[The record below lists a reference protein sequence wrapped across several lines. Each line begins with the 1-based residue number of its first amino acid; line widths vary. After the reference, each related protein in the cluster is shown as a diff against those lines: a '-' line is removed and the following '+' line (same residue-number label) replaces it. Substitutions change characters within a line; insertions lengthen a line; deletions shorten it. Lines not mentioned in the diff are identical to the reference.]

1 MANINIF
8 HFWPQETFLHR
19 MDPMIKLICLL
30 VLSITGGLADTAPA
44 LTILTMMVIALL
56 YVAKLPVTKIMA
68 EIRIFL
74 LFILCIMLI
83 HALRVPGEPLPLWA
97 GGRFFTRE
105 GMFSGL
111 FYGWRIILLLLL
123 SAILTATTTL
133 SALREG
139 IQSILRPVPFVPE
152 EKIAT
157 MFSLVLSFIPL
168 LLDRAVEIAE
178 AQKARCVQKRKNPV
192 KRLSCLVYPFLSQ
205 AFLYAEEVVTAM
217 EARCYTGR
225 RTVSGFYLTTSGL
238 LCLAL
243 TILIS
248 LVICIVL

>member
-1 MANINIF
+1 MKLSGSALRSPMEKGEGGDDDLADLNIF
-8 HFWPQETFLHR
+8 HYWPQETFLHR

-44 LTILTMMVIALL
+44 LAILTMIVAALL
-56 YVAKLPVTKIMA
+56 YVAKLPITKIIA
-68 EIRIFL
+68 EMRIFL
-74 LFILCIMLI
+74 FFILCIMLL

-97 GGRFFTRE
+97 GGRFLTWE
-105 GMFSGL
+105 GLFSGL

-192 KRLSCLVYPFLSQ
+192 KGCLVLFTLFL
-205 AFLYAEEVVTAM
+205 V
-217 EARCYTGR
+217 R
-225 RTVSGFYLTTSGL
+225 RFFMPRK
-238 LCLAL
+238 
-243 TILIS
+243 
-248 LVICIVL
+248 